1 MNICFILVLSIISQ
15 LVFGY
20 FIKILFP
27 GLIGVTWFSFLQ
39 IGILSVI
46 SVFVPGYLYLK
57 KQKKA
62 YFTDCIKDIKI
73 DILIPL
79 SFAIGVCS
87 QYLSIASNLPVNYL
101 ISFLGKNV
109 DGNVPQVTNFGL
121 YLISL
126 IVVCLMPAIF
136 EEVLFRGII
145 FNKGREY
152 GIKSAIILSSFL
164 FAIMHFD
171 FSNFFGTLV
180 LGIIAGL
187 MVKYTNRLI
196 YPMITHFAMNFT
208 SATLSF
214 ITNNEM
220 IENLHNDLF
229 FIFIIISIPLSI
241 YLMRIFKEKSVEY
254 TYVDEDK
261 YELTR
266 ENIIQINEEESI
278 RIIEHD
284 IKENNIMLMLKELCS
299 SVYFYIIVILFIY
312 LGGAVFW
319 N

>member
-1 MNICFILVLSIISQ
+1 MNICFILVLSILSQ
-15 LVFGY
+15 LLFGY

-27 GLIGVTWFSFLQ
+27 GLVGVAWFSFLQ

-57 KQKKA
+57 KQNRS
-62 YFTDCIKDIKI
+62 YFTDCFKNVKI

-79 SFAIGVCS
+79 SFFIGICS

-101 ISFLGKNV
+101 ISFLGK
-109 DGNVPQVTNFGL
+109 DISSNVPHITNFGV

-126 IVVCLMPAIF
+126 VVVCLMPAIF

-152 GIKSAIILSSFL
+152 GKKAAIILSAVL

-171 FSNFFGTLV
+171 ISNFFGTLV
-180 LGIIAGL
+180 LGIISGV

-196 YPMITHFAMNFT
+196 YPMITHFGMNFT

-214 ITNNEM
+214 VTNNEM

-229 FIFIIISIPLSI
+229 LIFIIISIPLII

-254 TYVDEDK
+254 PYVDEDK

-266 ENIIQINEEESI
+266 ENVIQINEEESI

-284 IKENNIMLMLKELCS
+284 IKENNIGLMIKELCS
-299 SVYFYIIVILFIY
+299 SLYFYIIVILFIY